1 MTVDEAVGELT
12 STYRSLSEVARSLP
26 VDANEV
32 AAALAK
38 AEPDSAEG
46 VALRHLAAF
55 NPVVKPTK
63 VKQVEIKG

>member
-1 MTVDEAVGELT
+1 MNLT
-12 STYRSLSEVARSLP
+12 DAIKALTTTYRALDDVAKSLP

-38 AEPDSAEG
+38 ATPDTAEH
-46 VALRHLAAF
+46 VALQALAKF

-63 VKQVEIKG
+63 TKQVEVKD